1 MQLVIELE
9 RDPATRRRLQEALT
23 ARLPQWFGQ
32 DEPNRRYAAEAER
45 LEGWVA
51 RVDGQPAGLILLR
64 GHSAEQAEIHWLGV
78 DPAHHRKGIGR
89 ALVAAVE
96 RRVRA
101 ERMRVLLVTTLHAD
115 VDYEPYR
122 RTRSFYEALGFEY
135 ASSTREG
142 SAGPTSDPLACYR
155 KAL

>member
-1 MQLVIELE
+1 
-9 RDPATRRRLQEALT
+9 
-23 ARLPQWFGQ
+23 
-32 DEPNRRYAAEAER
+32 
-45 LEGWVA
+45 
-51 RVDGQPAGLILLR
+51 
-64 GHSAEQAEIHWLGV
+64 
-78 DPAHHRKGIGR
+78 
-89 ALVAAVE
+89 
-96 RRVRA
+96 
-101 ERMRVLLVTTLHAD
+101 MRVLLVTTLHAD